1 MTVML
6 DKKTTERLFRNHY
19 ARMVHLACVM
29 LGNDAEA
36 EDLVQ
41 DVFVR
46 LMETDNAP
54 AEDKIEAYLMT
65 TVRHRAL
72 NAVRHKTIWQR
83 IKNLLPVDD
92 TVIQPFEQASQRM
105 ATVKSCADTLDEPHR
120 TIFRLRF
127 DEDLTVADIARRMDM
142 NANTCYKYLRQA
154 IERIRQTC
162 KI

>member
-1 MTVML
+1 ML
-6 DKKTTERLFRNHY
+6 DRRTTERLFRQHY
-19 ARMVHLACVM
+19 AKMVRLARVL
-29 LGNDAEA
+29 LGNEAEA

-46 LMETDNAP
+46 LMETDIAP
-54 AEDKIEAYLMT
+54 AEDKVEAYLMT
-65 TVRHRAL
+65 TVRHRAM
-72 NAVRHKTIWQR
+72 NAIRHQTIWQR
-83 IKNLLPVDD
+83 VKNLLPVDD
-92 TVIQPFEQASQRM
+92 AVMQPLEQASQRM
-105 ATVKSCADTLDEPHR
+105 AAVKSSADTLDEPHR

-127 DEDLTVADIARRMDM
+127 DDDLTIGDIARRMDM

>member
-1 MTVML
+1 ML
-6 DKKTTERLFRNHY
+6 DKKTTERWFRDHY
-19 ARMVHLACVM
+19 ARMVHLARVM

-46 LMETDNAP
+46 LMEADIAP

-65 TVRHRAL
+65 TVRHRAI
-72 NAVRHKTIWQR
+72 NAVRHKTIWLR
-83 IKNLLPVDD
+83 VKSLLPIDD
-92 TVIQPFEQASQRM
+92 AAMQPYEQVSERM
-105 ATVKSCADTLDEPHR
+105 AIVRESADGLDEPQR

-127 DEDLTVADIARRMDM
+127 GEDQTIADIARTMEM

-154 IERIRQTC
+154 IEHIRQTC

>member
-1 MTVML
+1 ML
-6 DKKTTERLFRNHY
+6 DRRTTERLFRQHY
-19 ARMVHLACVM
+19 AKMVRLARVL
-29 LGNDAEA
+29 LGNEAEA

-46 LMETDNAP
+46 LMETDIAP
-54 AEDKIEAYLMT
+54 AEDKVEAYLMT
-65 TVRHRAL
+65 TVRHRAM
-72 NAVRHKTIWQR
+72 NAIRHQTIWQR
-83 IKNLLPVDD
+83 VKNLLPVDD
-92 TVIQPFEQASQRM
+92 AVMQPFEQASQRM
-105 ATVKSCADTLDEPHR
+105 ATVRSSADTLDEPHR

-127 DEDLTVADIARRMDM
+127 DDDLTVADIARRMDM